1 MDNDPLEAVYSFAE
15 RAYLRLQAG
24 DVLFR
29 CLQESSMSPIQSW
42 VEGLVVEGPRNLETL
57 RAILAEAG
65 ERRSQT
71 EEDLR
76 ELLEEFETN
85 LERYGVN
92 APDDLRASTLQRLS
106 QVRFLTLLTDQGIIE
121 QETQLACLR
130 LLKNVHEL
138 SGTLINHSRL
148 LDQIELYL
156 QDWLWGV
163 VYETARQERVGTD
176 GLLAN

>member
-1 MDNDPLEAVYSFAE
+1 MDNDSLETVYAFAE
-15 RAYLRLQAG
+15 RAYIRLQAG

-42 VEGLVVEGPRNLETL
+42 VEGLVVEGPQNLDTL

-65 ERRSQT
+65 ERRSQA

-85 LERYGVN
+85 LKRYGVS
-92 APDDLRASTLQRLS
+92 APDNLRTSTLQRLS
-106 QVRFLTLLTDQGIIE
+106 QVRFLTLLNEQGILE

-130 LLKNVHEL
+130 LLKNMREL
-138 SGTLINHSRL
+138 SGTLIDHSRL

-156 QDWLWGV
+156 QDWLWGM
-163 VYETARQERVGTD
+163 VYETARQERVDRD
-176 GLLAN
+176 GPLAN